1 MKILESVLLDD
12 ANMVVDK
19 TQDKSQR
26 AKERVF
32 YLVKK
37 LFHLTSNKKL
47 VLGQYAKKKALYE
60 QKIQRS
66 KVITA
71 KINATKEK
79 LSSSLESLAK
89 EYEKAKNLLRQ
100 SLEGEI

>member
-1 MKILESVLLDD
+1 MKILESLLLDD
-12 ANMVVDK
+12 AGMAVDK

-32 YLVKK
+32 FLVKK
-37 LFHLTSNKKL
+37 LFHMTSNKKL
-47 VLGQYAKKKALYE
+47 VLGGYAKKKKLYE

-66 KVITA
+66 KVITT

-79 LSSSLESLAK
+79 LSASLDKLNE

-100 SLEGEI
+100 SLEGDL